1 MGNPGLPPFISGLKA
16 GDFQAASVKKTK
28 KQKKY
33 NYVIR
38 CHEKQS
44 ENNEPRERLIDAY
57 MTLLQWNRIAKK
69 AKKSFQKR
77 PSQASTASSNSS
89 IMRL

>member
-1 MGNPGLPPFISGLKA
+1 MRMKERKNC
-16 GDFQAASVKKTK
+16 
-28 KQKKY
+28 

-38 CHEKQS
+38 CHECQS
-44 ENNEPRERLIDAY
+44 ENNESGERLVDAY

-69 AKKSFQKR
+69 AKKPFQKQ
-77 PSQASTASSNSS
+77 PSQASNSS